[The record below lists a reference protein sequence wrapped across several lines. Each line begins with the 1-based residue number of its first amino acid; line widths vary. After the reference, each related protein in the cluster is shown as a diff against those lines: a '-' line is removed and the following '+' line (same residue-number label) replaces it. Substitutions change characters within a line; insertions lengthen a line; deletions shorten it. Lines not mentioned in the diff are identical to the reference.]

1 MKKFCFDLDGIICS
15 TKNNNYKRSKPKKN
29 VIKVINKLSEKNYIM
44 IYTSRFMGRNKD
56 NVNLAKKMGYKFT
69 LNQLNKWGLKFDK
82 LLLGKPSYDIF
93 IDDKSFNFQKNW
105 LVDFKKKFI
114 KNS

>member
-15 TKNNNYKRSKPKKN
+15 TKNNNYKMSKTKKN